1 MSRGAHVLAAS
12 GATAALVVAGVT
24 GWYPY
29 AKLTPGASAA
39 SLRPGETAELDGV
52 RYQLDRFVVAAS
64 LPAEDPKDPPVQGP
78 PGSAVVLVVVNQT
91 VLDRSIELEEH
102 FCDTTLVDDAGTTVW
117 QTDSDFTSLAARPAA
132 YGCAGGGD
140 VPLAYDVPLPIGFTF
155 VVPSD
160 AVGHLAAELEVT
172 KGPTLTLRP

>member
-1 MSRGAHVLAAS
+1 MLAAA
-12 GATAALVVAGVT
+12 GAAAALVVAGVT

-29 AKLTPGASAA
+29 AKLTPGTSAA

-52 RYQLDRFVVAAS
+52 RYQLDRFVVATS

-78 PGSAVVLVVVNQT
+78 PGSAVVLVVVNET
-91 VLDRSIELEEH
+91 VLDRSIRLDEH

-140 VPLAYDVPLPIGFTF
+140 APLDYDVPLPIGFTF
-155 VVPSD
+155 VVPEG
-160 AVGHLAAELEVT
+160 AVGRLAAKLEVT